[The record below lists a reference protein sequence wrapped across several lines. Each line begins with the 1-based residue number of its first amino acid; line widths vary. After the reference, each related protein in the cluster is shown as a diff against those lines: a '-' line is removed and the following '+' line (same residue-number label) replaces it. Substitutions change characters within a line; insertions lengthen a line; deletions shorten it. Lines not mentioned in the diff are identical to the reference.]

1 MDKDLL
7 AELAQPDAEYRSVPF
22 NPSSDKSSL
31 DLSDI
36 AKALSL
42 QLPKGLPRKAEKKKK
57 KEKKEKGEKEKE
69 TGEEEKKG
77 KKEKGEKEKK
87 LKGEKEKETKKAKG
101 IFTFEVGNTAEV
113 VEGAGEENKWRWCCY
128 VRGKTPEDEAAI
140 KSVTFKLHPTFDPPQ
155 KEATQSPFEIRRVGW
170 GTFEVGI
177 CVVLKK
183 DKKAGHELKHQLSF
197 NDPSTTTV
205 VLSL

>member
-1 MDKDLL
+1 MDKALV
-7 AELAQPDAEYRSVPF
+7 AELAQPDGEYRSVPF
-22 NPSSDKSSL
+22 NPSSNKSSL
-31 DLSDI
+31 DLYDI
-36 AKALSL
+36 AKAFSL
-42 QLPKGLPRKAEKKKK
+42 QLPKGLSRTSNKAEKKKK
-57 KEKKEKGEKEKE
+57 KEKKEKGEKELEK
-69 TGEEEKKG
+69 GEKEKKG

-87 LKGEKEKETKKAKG
+87 DSSHKKRKGS
-101 IFTFEVGNTAEV
+101 FTFEVGNTAEV

-155 KEATQSPFEIRRVGW
+155 KEVTQSPFEIRRVGW

-183 DKKAGHELKHQLSF
+183 DKKKEGHELKHQLDF
-197 NDPSTTTV
+197 NSPSSTTV